1 MHTACINDFYDES
14 NSKRKVNTMTTTT
27 NNMDSNNMNNG
38 TANGGSTPG
47 ASSDGDLD
55 FQGKADA
62 AEKGEKGCGCNCSA
76 KQTESREQPKSNEV
90 RQPAEPSNPFP
101 QSEAPSGDGTGY
113 QGRRRAGRVIP
124 LPYRN
129 ILRFWMQIQAPLRYA
144 GLFYALS
151 GGRCTIRRALARL
164 YVQDVW

>member
-1 MHTACINDFYDES
+1 MHTACINDFYDGTI
-14 NSKRKVNTMTTTT
+14 SKRKVNTM

-76 KQTESREQPKSNEV
+76 KQTESREQSKSNEI

-101 QSEAPSGDGTGY
+101 QSEAPSGDGTGIK
-113 QGRRRAGRVIP
+113 AGGE
-124 LPYRN
+124 
-129 ILRFWMQIQAPLRYA
+129 QAE
-144 GLFYALS
+144 
-151 GGRCTIRRALARL
+151 
-164 YVQDVW
+164 

>member
-1 MHTACINDFYDES
+1 
-14 NSKRKVNTMTTTT
+14 
-27 NNMDSNNMNNG
+27 MNNG

-76 KQTESREQPKSNEV
+76 KQTESREQPTSNEV

-101 QSEAPSGDGTGY
+101 QSEAPSGDGPGIK
-113 QGRRRAGRVIP
+113 AG
-124 LPYRN
+124 
-129 ILRFWMQIQAPLRYA
+129 
-144 GLFYALS
+144 
-151 GGRCTIRRALARL
+151 GGHAECFRSP
-164 YVQDVW
+164 

>member
-1 MHTACINDFYDES
+1 MEWAACMHTACINDFYDES

-62 AEKGEKGCGCNCSA
+62 AEKGEKGCGL
-76 KQTESREQPKSNEV
+76 QLQREADREPRTAEIERGSPACRAEQSVPAV
-90 RQPAEPSNPFP
+90 RSP
-101 QSEAPSGDGTGY
+101 Q
-113 QGRRRAGRVIP
+113 R
-124 LPYRN
+124 
-129 ILRFWMQIQAPLRYA
+129 
-144 GLFYALS
+144 
-151 GGRCTIRRALARL
+151 
-164 YVQDVW
+164 

>member
-1 MHTACINDFYDES
+1 MEWAACMHTACINDFYDES

-76 KQTESREQPKSNEV
+76 KQTESREQPKSNGV

-101 QSEAPSGDGTGY
+101 QSEAPSGDGTGIK
-113 QGRRRAGRVIP
+113 AGGG
-124 LPYRN
+124 
-129 ILRFWMQIQAPLRYA
+129 QAE
-144 GLFYALS
+144 
-151 GGRCTIRRALARL
+151 
-164 YVQDVW
+164 

>member
-1 MHTACINDFYDES
+1 MHTACINDFYDGTI
-14 NSKRKVNTMTTTT
+14 SKRKVNTM

-55 FQGKADA
+55 KGKADA

-76 KQTESREQPKSNEV
+76 KQTESREQSKSNEI

-101 QSEAPSGDGTGY
+101 QSEAPSGDGTGIK
-113 QGRRRAGRVIP
+113 AGGE
-124 LPYRN
+124 
-129 ILRFWMQIQAPLRYA
+129 QAE
-144 GLFYALS
+144 
-151 GGRCTIRRALARL
+151 
-164 YVQDVW
+164 